1 MTQSNNNS
9 LDQLIDPTFRNI
21 NRLFVL
27 SLKNGK
33 NDPVKNSFYNCY
45 MRLVEIKY
53 FNGLIYNKSCFDQA
67 ARSKLGTYGKLIE
80 MSKMVTI

>member
-1 MTQSNNNS
+1 
-9 LDQLIDPTFRNI
+9 
-21 NRLFVL
+21 
-27 SLKNGK
+27 
-33 NDPVKNSFYNCY
+33 